1 MGSAAVGDSK
11 GRLALQLNNTQ
22 SEYSRDILVNGVP
35 YDYAFVFC
43 CLLLML
49 VKPFEFQA

>member
-1 MGSAAVGDSK
+1 MGSAAVGDSE

-35 YDYAFVFC
+35 YNYAFVFC

-49 VKPFEFQA
+49 VKLFEFQA

>member
-11 GRLALQLNNTQ
+11 GRLDLQLNNTQ

-35 YDYAFVFC
+35 YDNAFVFC

-49 VKPFEFQA
+49 VKLF